1 MFKREMKVNFKS
13 FLIWLLLLIG
23 IFTISFSIY
32 PSIINSD
39 NIKMMDE
46 MMEMFPAEVLKAL
59 NMDISSIDSVFGW
72 LKSEGFVFALLLI
85 GCYSGILGSNILL
98 KEESDKTIE
107 YLNSVPVTRK
117 NIVINKILCGLLYI
131 ILMIAIIGIFNFIGL
146 SLSGEF
152 DKKSYILLSITPLFT
167 SIVIFAIC
175 LFLSTFTH
183 KTKKTLGIS
192 LGIVFASYF
201 LNIIS
206 EMGESTE
213 FLKYISIFTLADIR
227 NVIVNVSINPLM
239 IALAIVITAIFM
251 ILTITHYERKELVS

>member
-1 MFKREMKVNFKS
+1 MFKRELKINLKS
-13 FLIWLLLLIG
+13 FIIWTSILIG
-23 IFTISFSIY
+23 LFLVVFLVY
-32 PSIINSD
+32 PSIVNSE
-39 NIKMMDE
+39 NMEMMDE
-46 MMEMFPAEVLKAL
+46 IMKMFPEEMLKAF
-59 NMDISSIDSVFGW
+59 NMDISTIDSAFGW
-72 LKSEGFVFALLLI
+72 LKTEGFVFVLLI
-85 GCYSGILGSNILL
+85 TGIYSGILGSNILL

-117 NIVINKILCGLLYI
+117 NIVLNKILCGLLYI
-131 ILMIAIIGIFNFIGL
+131 ILMVAIIGIFNFIGL

-152 DKKSYILLSITPLFT
+152 DRKSYILLSITPIFS
-167 SIVIFAIC
+167 SIDIFAVC

-213 FLKYISIFTLADIR
+213 LLKYISIFTLADIR
-227 NVIVNVSINPLM
+227 NVIINESINPLM
-239 IALAIVITAIFM
+239 IVLTIGITVIFM
-251 ILTITHYERKELVS
+251 ILTTIRYEKKELV